1 MKNFL
6 RPLSLALLVSILPVC
21 AWAQFS
27 GNIQGDVHDPS
38 GASITTATV
47 TLISA
52 ATNIQRTTTSD
63 RMVGIASLA
72 WRRPNTRFRPR
83 PRGLIPTR
91 SR

>member
-6 RPLSLALLVSILPVC
+6 RLLSLPLLASILPVC

-63 RMVGIASLA
+63 ANG
-72 WRRPNTRFRPR
+72 
-83 PRGLIPTR
+83 
-91 SR
+91 